1 MDIHH
6 RSKEAKHMTTHI
18 KSYLKRGMI
27 SENPIFVQ
35 AIALCPALAV
45 SSTVFNGLG
54 MGLATAFVLLLTN
67 ILISLLRGIIPFK
80 ARIPCFVVIIAG
92 AVTAV
97 NMLVEAFIPV
107 LHANLGIFLPLIA
120 VNCIILAR
128 GESFAF
134 KNGPIRSAFDALGM
148 GLGFTIALVTLSAI
162 REFFGFGTLFAGT
175 PLAITIPEA
184 FPQTL
189 LFILPPGAFLTLGFL
204 MAFLNARSL
213 FTKKCG
219 D

>member
-1 MDIHH
+1 MF
-6 RSKEAKHMTTHI
+6 I
-18 KSYLKRGMI
+18 KQYLKRGII

-45 SSTVFNGLG
+45 SGTVFNGLG

-67 ILISLLRGIIPFK
+67 VLISALRGFIPVK

-134 KNGPIRSAFDALGM
+134 KNNPLRSALDALGM
-148 GLGFTIALVTLSAI
+148 GLGFTIAMVMLSAI
-162 REFFGFGTLFAGT
+162 RELFGFGTLLRDT
-175 PLAITIPEA
+175 PLMVAMPEA

-189 LFILPPGAFLTLGFL
+189 LFILPPGAFITLGAL
-204 MAFLNARSL
+204 MAGLRYMGTRRKSEEA
-213 FTKKCG
+213 KP
-219 D
+219 

>member
-1 MDIHH
+1 M
-6 RSKEAKHMTTHI
+6 HI
-18 KSYLKRGMI
+18 KHYLKRGII

-45 SSTVFNGLG
+45 SATVFNGLG
-54 MGLATAFVLLLTN
+54 MGLATTFVLLLTN
-67 ILISLLRGIIPFK
+67 LIISALRGVIPVK

-92 AVTAV
+92 AVTVV

-134 KNGPIRSAFDALGM
+134 KNGPIRSVFDALGM
-148 GLGFTIALVTLSAI
+148 GLGFTIALAALSAI
-162 REFFGFGTLFAGT
+162 RELFGFGTLFVDT
-175 PLAITIPEA
+175 PFIITMPEA

-189 LFILPPGAFLTLGFL
+189 LLILPPGAFITLGIL
-204 MAFLNARSL
+204 MAGLRYMGIRRRRKNEEEVLS
-213 FTKKCG
+213 
-219 D
+219 

>member
-1 MDIHH
+1 MY
-6 RSKEAKHMTTHI
+6 I
-18 KSYLKRGMI
+18 KQYLKRGII

-45 SSTVFNGLG
+45 SGTVFNGLG

-67 ILISLLRGIIPFK
+67 VLISALRGVIPVK

-97 NMLVEAFIPV
+97 NMLVEAYIPV

-134 KNGPIRSAFDALGM
+134 KNGIFRSAMDAIGM
-148 GLGFTIALVTLSAI
+148 GLGFTIALVMLSAV
-162 REFFGFGTLFAGT
+162 RELFGFGTLFDGT
-175 PLAITIPEA
+175 SFMVAMPET

-189 LFILPPGAFLTLGFL
+189 LFILPPGAFITLGIM
-204 MAFLNARSL
+204 MAALRHMASKRKAKTEEVAS
-213 FTKKCG
+213 
-219 D
+219 

>member
-1 MDIHH
+1 MHLK
-6 RSKEAKHMTTHI
+6 R
-18 KSYLKRGMI
+18 YLKRGII

-45 SSTVFNGLG
+45 SGTVFNGLG

-67 ILISLLRGIIPFK
+67 LLISLLRSVIPVK
-80 ARIPCFVVIIAG
+80 ARIPCFVVIIAA

-134 KNGPIRSAFDALGM
+134 KNGPLRSVFDALGM
-148 GLGFTIALVTLSAI
+148 GLGFTIALVMLSAV
-162 REFFGFGTLFAGT
+162 REFLGFGTLFSGT
-175 PLAITIPEA
+175 PLAVAMPEA

-189 LFILPPGAFLTLGFL
+189 LLILPPGAFITLGIL
-204 MAFLNARSL
+204 MAGLRYMGTRRKNEAESEAAS
-213 FTKKCG
+213 
-219 D
+219 

>member
-1 MDIHH
+1 MSYIT
-6 RSKEAKHMTTHI
+6 R
-18 KSYLKRGMI
+18 YLKRGII

-45 SSTVFNGLG
+45 SGTVFNGLG

-67 ILISLLRGIIPFK
+67 VLISALRGFIPQK

-97 NMLVEAFIPV
+97 NMLIEAFIPV

-120 VNCIILAR
+120 VNCIVLAR

-134 KNGPIRSAFDALGM
+134 KNGLVRSAFDALGM
-148 GLGFTIALVTLSAI
+148 GLGFTIAMVMLSAI
-162 REFFGFGTLFAGT
+162 REILGFGTLFRDTA
-175 PLAITIPEA
+175 LVITLPEA
-184 FPQTL
+184 FPQTI
-189 LFILPPGAFLTLGFL
+189 LFILPPGAFITLGVL
-204 MAFLNARSL
+204 MAALRYVAAKRKLKNEEVPQS
-213 FTKKCG
+213 
-219 D
+219 

>member
-1 MDIHH
+1 MY
-6 RSKEAKHMTTHI
+6 I
-18 KSYLKRGMI
+18 KRYLKRGII

-45 SSTVFNGLG
+45 STTVFNGLG

-67 ILISLLRGIIPFK
+67 LIISALRGVIPVK
-80 ARIPCFVVIIAG
+80 VRIPCFVVIIAG

-134 KNGPIRSAFDALGM
+134 KNGPVRSAFDGLGM
-148 GLGFTIALVTLSAI
+148 GMGFTIALVVLSAI
-162 REFFGFGTLFAGT
+162 RELFGFGTLFDGT
-175 PLAITIPEA
+175 PFIITLPEA

-189 LFILPPGAFLTLGFL
+189 LLILPPGAFITLGIL
-204 MAFLNARSL
+204 MAGLRYMGTRRKNKEEALS
-213 FTKKCG
+213 
-219 D
+219 

>member
-1 MDIHH
+1 
-6 RSKEAKHMTTHI
+6 MTTHI
-18 KSYLKRGMI
+18 KSYLKRGII

-45 SSTVFNGLG
+45 SGTVFNGLG

-67 ILISLLRGIIPFK
+67 TLISLLRGIIPIK

-148 GLGFTIALVTLSAI
+148 GLGFTIALVSLSAI
-162 REFFGFGTLFAGT
+162 RELFGFGTLFAET
-175 PLAITIPEA
+175 PFVVTMPEA
-184 FPQTL
+184 FPHTL
-189 LFILPPGAFLTLGFL
+189 LLILPPGAFLTLGAM
-204 MAFLNARSL
+204 MAGLRHIGAKRKSKSNSKEAAS
-213 FTKKCG
+213 
-219 D
+219 

>member
-1 MDIHH
+1 MQ
-6 RSKEAKHMTTHI
+6 I
-18 KSYLKRGMI
+18 KQYLKRGII

-67 ILISLLRGIIPFK
+67 LLISLLRGFIPSK

-134 KNGPIRSAFDALGM
+134 KNGPVRSIFDALGM
-148 GLGFTIALVTLSAI
+148 GLGFTIGLVMLSAI
-162 REFFGFGTLFAGT
+162 RELFGFGTLFADT
-175 PLAITIPEA
+175 PLAVAMPDA

-189 LFILPPGAFLTLGFL
+189 LFILPPGAFITLGL
-204 MAFLNARSL
+204 MMGGLRYISIKRKANEEGKVA
-213 FTKKCG
+213 
-219 D
+219 

>member
-1 MDIHH
+1 MHL
-6 RSKEAKHMTTHI
+6 KQ
-18 KSYLKRGMI
+18 YLKRGI
-27 SENPIFVQ
+27 VSENPIFVQ

-45 SSTVFNGLG
+45 SGTVFNGLG

-67 ILISLLRGIIPFK
+67 VLISMLRGVIPVK

-128 GESFAF
+128 GESVAF
-134 KNGPIRSAFDALGM
+134 KNGLVRSAFDALGM
-148 GLGFTIALVTLSAI
+148 GLGFTIALVMLSAI
-162 REFFGFGTLFAGT
+162 RELLGFGTLFADT
-175 PLAITIPEA
+175 PFVITIPET

-189 LFILPPGAFLTLGFL
+189 LFVLPPGAFITLGVL
-204 MAFLNARSL
+204 MAGLRYLGIRRKNEEEATS
-213 FTKKCG
+213 
-219 D
+219 

>member
-1 MDIHH
+1 MY
-6 RSKEAKHMTTHI
+6 I
-18 KSYLKRGMI
+18 KQYLKRGII

-35 AIALCPALAV
+35 VIALCPALAV
-45 SSTVFNGLG
+45 SSTAFNGLG

-67 ILISLLRGIIPFK
+67 LLISLLRGVIPVK

-107 LHANLGIFLPLIA
+107 LHENLGIFLPLIA

-148 GLGFTIALVTLSAI
+148 GLGFTIALVALSAI
-162 REFFGFGTLFAGT
+162 RELFGFGTLFSGT
-175 PLAITIPEA
+175 PLAIAMPET

-189 LFILPPGAFLTLGFL
+189 LFILPPGAFLTLGAM
-204 MAFLNARSL
+204 MAGLRYVS
-213 FTKKCG
+213 TKRQLG
-219 D
+219 MRNEEL

>member
-1 MDIHH
+1 MY
-6 RSKEAKHMTTHI
+6 I
-18 KSYLKRGMI
+18 KSYLKRGII

-45 SSTVFNGLG
+45 SGTVFNGLG
-54 MGLATAFVLLLTN
+54 MGLATTFVLLLTN
-67 ILISLLRGIIPFK
+67 MLISVLRGLIPVK

-92 AVTAV
+92 AVTVV

-134 KNGPIRSAFDALGM
+134 KNGPMRSAFDALGM
-148 GLGFTIALVTLSAI
+148 GFGFTIALVILSAI
-162 REFFGFGTLFAGT
+162 RELLGFGTLFAET
-175 PLAITIPEA
+175 PFVLTMPET

-189 LFILPPGAFLTLGFL
+189 LFILPPGAFITLGL
-204 MAFLNARSL
+204 LLAGLRYMGERRKSKNEEEAAL
-213 FTKKCG
+213 
-219 D
+219 